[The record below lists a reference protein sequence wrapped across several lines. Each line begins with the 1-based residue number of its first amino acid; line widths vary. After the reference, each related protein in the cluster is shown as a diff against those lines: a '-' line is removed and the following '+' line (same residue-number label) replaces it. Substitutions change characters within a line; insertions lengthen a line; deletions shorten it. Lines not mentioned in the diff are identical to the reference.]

1 MARSNAEHAEKSR
14 NYFSAGVAVSAF
26 NLICSRAVMSI
37 RLGRLVPL
45 IALAAGVLIAARLE
59 GQSRPLVAPGAA
71 AFYQRLLPQIARIK
85 LFDHHAHP
93 AFPDDP
99 DVDIAPPPPGATPV
113 RLRAENPETSAAAR
127 VLFGFPYSD
136 MTGAHGKWL
145 VDRKAALKRRR
156 PGAAYFNDIL
166 DRLGIETSMANR
178 VAMADYLDP
187 ARFKWVFF
195 VDCFMFPFDNSA
207 LERNPDLA
215 VYMPLQAKLLQR
227 YAQQL
232 GQPSVLPPTF
242 GEYLSFLRKTL
253 EDNKRRGGVA
263 VKFEAAYFR
272 SLSFGDPG
280 GEAVEPIY
288 QKYRGGGAPTIDEY
302 TRFQDFIFRHL
313 IIVASELKL
322 PVHIHTSVGGGDYFN
337 LRGVNVLNL
346 EPVVRDPKH
355 RLTTFVLIHGGY
367 PYDREA
373 ILLASMK
380 NVYIDSS
387 ATELMLYPT
396 EFKNVLRRWLE
407 TYPEKVTFG
416 TDAFPYNESLG
427 VEEVYWMGVHTSRTA
442 LAAALA
448 EMIADREISES
459 KALAIAHGYLHDN
472 AAALYK

>member
-1 MARSNAEHAEKSR
+1 M
-14 NYFSAGVAVSAF
+14 
-26 NLICSRAVMSI
+26 
-37 RLGRLVPL
+37 RLGRLIRL
-45 IALAAGVLIAARLE
+45 IALAGGVAIVARVE
-59 GQSRPLVAPGAA
+59 GQSRPLVAPEAA
-71 AFYQRLLPQIARIK
+71 AMYQRLLPQISRIK

-99 DVDIAPPPPGATPV
+99 DVDIAPPPPGATPM
-113 RLRAENPETSAAAR
+113 RLRVDNPETSAAAR
-127 VLFGFPYSD
+127 VLFGFPYTD
-136 MTGAHGKWL
+136 MKGAHGKWL

-156 PGAAYFNDIL
+156 PGPAYFNDLL

-178 VAMADYLDP
+178 VAMAGYLDP

-195 VDCFMFPFDNSA
+195 VDCFMFPFDNTG
-207 LERNPDLA
+207 LVRNPDLA
-215 VYMPLQAKLLQR
+215 VYMPLQTQLLQR

-232 GQPSVLPPTF
+232 GLPSALPATF
-242 GEYLSFLRKTL
+242 GEYLEFLVRTL
-253 EDNKRRGGVA
+253 EENKRRGGVA

-280 GEAVEPIY
+280 GEFVEPIY
-288 QKYRGGGAPTIDEY
+288 RKYRGGGEPTMDEY
-302 TRFQDFIFRHL
+302 TLFQDFIFRH
-313 IIVASELKL
+313 IIIAASELKL
-322 PVHIHTSVGGGDYFN
+322 PVHIHTSAGGGDYFN
-337 LRGVNVLNL
+337 LRGVDVLNL
-346 EPVVRDPKH
+346 EHVVRDPQH

-380 NVYIDSS
+380 NVYLDSS

-396 EFKNVLRRWLE
+396 EFKNVLRHWLE
-407 TYPEKVTFG
+407 VYPEKVTFG
-416 TDAFPYNESLG
+416 TDAYPSDEAVG

-448 EMIADREISES
+448 EMIAAHEISEPQ
-459 KALAIAHGYLHDN
+459 ALTIARGYLHDN